1 MPRLF
6 RLIAVGVRAGQFAI
20 LAVSL
25 YQSAITVLGYRKFVQ
40 SGTTRPQPPAQ
51 LPRFGILVCARN
63 EAAVIGKIIGDIQG
77 QDYPEELR
85 ELIVVAHNCTDD
97 TASAAARSG
106 AKVLEHFTETPGK
119 AHAIDAGRI
128 ALGPGIDLIGIFD
141 ADSRIAPGLLTE
153 IAAHSA
159 GRECL
164 QAETV
169 PIADAE
175 WIAEGYGFGRKA
187 RNLFWWR
194 PREALG
200 LSTTITGSGWFIRPE
215 LLARYATGSW
225 TLTEDLE
232 LSARLVADGHAITY
246 VSSAQIACGEAR
258 SLQASMTQRSR
269 WVRGHIH
276 VVMGRWG
283 SLVRAAFL
291 GDRRALDLAIYMIV
305 PTRLLTRVGVTGGAI
320 LGLVFPMFRMPG
332 WLVWPALAGE
342 WLAPAYIGWREHL
355 VRLSSGS
362 LSLALR
368 HSLLSLLWFPIGIW
382 AVGTARLRAW
392 HAMPRVLD
400 RETTNV
406 RT

>member
-6 RLIAVGVRAGQFAI
+6 RLFALGLRAGQFAI

-25 YQSAITVLGYRKFVQ
+25 YQSAITVLGYRKYLRA
-40 SGTTRPQPPAQ
+40 GATDTEPPAE

-63 EAAVIGKIIGDIQG
+63 EAGVVGQVIADIQG

-85 ELIVVAHNCTDD
+85 DLIVVAHNCNDD
-97 TASAAARSG
+97 TASVAARAG

-119 AHAIDAGRI
+119 VHAIEAGRT
-128 ALGPGIDLIGIFD
+128 ALGPGIDLVGVFD
-141 ADSRIAPGLLTE
+141 ADSRMGPGLLME

-169 PIADAE
+169 PIEDAE

-246 VSSAQIACGEAR
+246 VSSAQVACGEAR

-283 SLVRAAFL
+283 SLAGAAL
-291 GDRRALDLAIYMIV
+291 RGDRRALDLAVYMLV
-305 PTRLLTRVGVTGGAI
+305 PTRLLTRMGVTGGAM
-320 LGLVFPMFRMPG
+320 LGLVFPAFRVPRLLI
-332 WLVWPALAGE
+332 WTALAGE

-362 LSLALR
+362 LNLALR

-400 RETTNV
+400 RERTNV